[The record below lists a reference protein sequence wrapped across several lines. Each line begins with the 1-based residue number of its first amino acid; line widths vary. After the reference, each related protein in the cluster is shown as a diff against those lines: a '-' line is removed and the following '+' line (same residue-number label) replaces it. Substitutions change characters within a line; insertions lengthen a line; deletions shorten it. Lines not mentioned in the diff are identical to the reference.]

1 MEDVLAAQDRK
12 FAAQMAG
19 DLAALD
25 EILADELTYIHA
37 NGQPDDKAAFLAGPV
52 RDGYLSIVRS
62 EGSVR
67 RFGDLA
73 IITGTADIQ
82 PIPDLRF
89 QARFTDVWQLRDG
102 RWVNVAWQS
111 TKAG

>member
-1 MEDVLAAQDRK
+1 MDDVLEAQDMK

-19 DLAALD
+19 DLTALA
-25 EILADELTYIHA
+25 EILADDLTYIHA
-37 NGQPDDKAAFLAGPV
+37 NGAPDDKAAFLAGPV

-67 RFGDLA
+67 RFGDVA
-73 IITGTADIQ
+73 IITGTADIR
-82 PIPDLRF
+82 PVPDLRF
-89 QARFTDVWQLRDG
+89 NARFTDVWQMRDG

-111 TKAG
+111 TRAD

>member
-1 MEDVLAAQDRK
+1 MDDVLAAQDSK

-19 DLAALD
+19 DLAALA
-25 EILADELTYIHA
+25 EILADDLTYIHA

-67 RFGDLA
+67 RYGDVA

-82 PIPDLRF
+82 PIPELRF
-89 QARFTDVWQLRDG
+89 MARFTDVWQKRGD
-102 RWVNVAWQS
+102 RWINVAWQS
-111 TKAG
+111 TRAD